1 MTNVANGGFI
11 TDIECT
17 VCLEVPEEDTRILQ
31 CNNGHIFC
39 QICYLKLSKCPA
51 CRLRLAT
58 EEENGL
64 GPIRC
69 LIAEN
74 LVRKI
79 SKRKVENDVPEK
91 IYING
96 EGINLRSE
104 KMNIDG
110 ESITLRPE
118 RIYTNKR
125 VYMSKSFRPIS
136 DNVRPI
142 LKNELRIE
150 VETEQPLTTPRNDS
164 YQQKYFGVYWGRRLP
179 KDI

>member
-1 MTNVANGGFI
+1 MLDFIPHKMTNVSNGGFI
-11 TDIECT
+11 TEIECT

-39 QICYLKLSKCPA
+39 QICYFKLSKCPA

-58 EEENGL
+58 EGENGP

-74 LVRKI
+74 LVRKLL
-79 SKRKVENDVPEK
+79 KRKVKNDVEDK

-96 EGINLRSE
+96 EGI
-104 KMNIDG
+104 M
-110 ESITLRPE
+110 LRPE
-118 RIYTNKR
+118 NIY
-125 VYMSKSFRPIS
+125 VHGGPIALRPT
-136 DNVRPI
+136 
-142 LKNELRIE
+142 LKNKLRNE
-150 VETEQPLTTPRNDS
+150 VMTEQPFTTARNDS

-179 KDI
+179 KDTQRI

>member
-1 MTNVANGGFI
+1 MSNGGFI
-11 TDIECT
+11 AEIECT

-58 EEENGL
+58 EEENGP

-74 LVRKI
+74 LVRKL
-79 SKRKVENDVPEK
+79 SKRKVKNDVEEK
-91 IYING
+91 IYISG
-96 EGINLRSE
+96 EGITLKPE
-104 KMNIDG
+104 NIYING
-110 ESITLRPE
+110 GGITLKSNSK
-118 RIYTNKR
+118 NKLR
-125 VYMSKSFRPIS
+125 
-136 DNVRPI
+136 
-142 LKNELRIE
+142 NEIM
-150 VETEQPLTTPRNDS
+150 TEQPLATPRNDS

-179 KDI
+179 KDSQRI